1 MGGGADYQARVSAW
15 VAAHMLAEE
24 DVEPPFGLNA
34 PVASIACEASEPVDD
49 LIVSTDAGC
58 TAYVQAKRNVSL
70 SKARCHSGRLAP
82 LASAVDQFVR
92 QFVLGRTSSEGVEDL
107 ADTTHDRFVLAV
119 GSGAPQTIRVTLREA
134 LEHVR
139 VYSGHDL
146 AGDGLSKE
154 SKRALNIVVE
164 HVRAS
169 WREETGFDPEDHD
182 IRALLSLVHVM
193 TIDVGKNE
201 RDEQVAKSI
210 LRWSVLKSPDQA
222 GAAWSVLISESLHL
236 IRTRGHAD
244 RASLLEVLHSANLTV
259 RASRSYRDD
268 IQRLRDHSD
277 RVTRSLAEHASIQL
291 EGSDLWIQRPYV
303 SLLKETADA
312 RSVLVVGE
320 PGVGKSGVLHSL
332 VEALHEDER
341 DVIVL
346 TPQQLPI
353 LSPDGLRNELRLEH
367 DPIDV
372 LANWPGTRTAF
383 LIIDALDAAR
393 TEPATAALRNL
404 IREVGQYGHRWNVV
418 ASIREYDA
426 RYSRK
431 WADIFKGTP
440 PEGPVSALADE
451 PFARMCHIV
460 VGRLTD
466 NELQQ
471 ISELGAP
478 ELAWFLESA
487 SAAVAELL
495 HTPFNLRLAAEL
507 LDRGTN
513 PQAIQDVRTQL
524 DLLDLYWQERVLGDD
539 KRSREIVLRQVV
551 KVMSRKRVLHVD
563 RDLVE
568 TGVVEGLHIS
578 ELLSEQ
584 VLIEWKPRPD
594 APPRRSTLAFAHHVL
609 FDFAVAQLLLRRD
622 ATRVATFLAE
632 DPAFVLLGRP
642 SLVMHFHYLWGLDYP
657 GSTRDWF
664 WKTVLAVCGQADIP
678 EIGKLIGP
686 SVAAEIGVEIWEF
699 EPLLKALGN
708 ADDSVRASGENALEY
723 CVRALRKERG
733 SQPEAA
739 SLFCDLAERLSN
751 SFTSRSSYPTSWL
764 LADLVARLDQLS
776 SVQAE
781 RVGTISR
788 CLLTFAWT
796 LSVRHY
802 RLVTRAIQFVCQTL
816 ATDITLSSD
825 LLRRAIEPNHFA
837 LHGSEELR
845 VLADK
850 VPSITPYNPGLVKD
864 IYRIAFEYEETSDAP
879 THFGGVVL
887 TLTSNRRQDY
897 QAGLFQLVQAYPEFL
912 RIAPQVAVE
921 VMNVALERQISQAG
935 SLLNREAIE
944 FDLDGEPVL
953 LQADGSHTWD
963 KGQGHP
969 REDAVHLL
977 DHVQSRLEELA
988 EEEENTAELANLL
1001 DILTHTCR
1009 LAVVWRRLLNL
1020 GTRYPSQIGMR
1031 IRAAGWSPA
1040 VLTCPDTIRDVGRM
1054 NGALYLNL
1062 SEVDREKIECTIL
1075 SIPVVAPS
1083 THRIWAEQTR
1093 DRLLGCLPEAGLVT
1107 TDALELLSVM
1117 HATCSVP
1124 RNEDNVTPRWSRR
1137 KFDEIEFLA
1146 DHGVPVDKEENK
1158 RLHDLGRKVR
1168 EFVTACQNRV
1178 PEQHELVEVFPHLQ
1192 GLYTALRSAEADRVH
1207 EFQRDSSWGEL
1218 AEGCVAIA
1226 SMENLHHHEEAVS
1239 FVRTVLLEASR
1250 NRLPYGSRDEDARF
1264 VEPGWGKPAARVDAA
1279 AGLITI
1285 LRHPSCEDTD
1295 ILTAVEQLGVD
1306 PAPSVRWQIAHRLTI
1321 RYDRDPDW
1329 TWTMIKRM
1337 SRDRS
1342 PGVLRA
1348 LVDGPLRS
1356 LSFNEPERVAKITI
1370 GIRQAAADAP
1380 NLEKLVNS
1388 CATILIELFIWGKD
1402 ESASA
1407 VIDSLAD
1414 DLISHPEEVAY
1425 LASQFRDL
1433 LVVGTIDPPDLEAD
1447 VARQRSWSF
1456 LLRVTRGVAV
1466 EFQRRVEREGD
1477 THSLAKEGP
1486 TEQLMRVY
1494 VRTLDAIGRNIY
1506 FASGA
1511 NDDDESPGK
1520 QVLRRFY
1527 TESGPVIDELADVG
1541 LPSLTHNLLQVLETL
1556 VFADPRG
1563 VFLRI
1568 ARVVRGGEKGGYQY
1582 DPMAEEVLVRIVDGY
1597 LADHRELF
1605 QVDEEAQQH
1614 LIEVLDTFVHAGS
1627 EGARRL
1633 SYELDGIFR

>member
-15 VAAHMLAEE
+15 VAVHMLAEE

-34 PVASIACEASEPVDD
+34 PVARIACESSEPVDD

-70 SKARCHSGRLAP
+70 SKARCRSGRLAP

-92 QFVLGRTSSEGVEDL
+92 QFVLGETPSEGVEDL
-107 ADTTHDRFVLAV
+107 SDTTHDRFVLAV

-146 AGDGLSKE
+146 AGDGLSRE
-154 SKRALNIVVE
+154 RKRALKVVAE

-182 IRALLSLVHVM
+182 IRALLILVHVV

-210 LRWSVLKSPDQA
+210 LRRSVLKSPAQA
-222 GAAWSVLISESLHL
+222 RTAWSVLISESLHL

-244 RASLLEVLHSANLTV
+244 RAALLEVLHSANLTV
-259 RASRSYRDD
+259 RAPRSYRDD

-291 EGSDLWIQRPYV
+291 GDSALRIQRPYV
-303 SLLKETADA
+303 SLLKETAETG
-312 RSVLVVGE
+312 SVLVVGE

-332 VEALHEDER
+332 AEELREEER
-341 DVIVL
+341 DVVVL
-346 TPQQLPI
+346 TPQQPPF
-353 LSPDGLRNELRLEH
+353 LSAGGLRDELRLDH
-367 DPIDV
+367 DPVDV
-372 LANWPGTRTAF
+372 LVNWPGTRPAF
-383 LIIDALDAAR
+383 LLIDALDAAR
-393 TEPATAALRNL
+393 TEPSAAALRRL
-404 IREVGQYGHRWNVV
+404 IREVGQCGNRWNVV

-507 LDRGTN
+507 LDRGTD

-539 KRSREIVLRQVV
+539 KHSREIVLRQVV
-551 KVMSRKRVLHVD
+551 TVMSRKRVLHVD

-578 ELLSEQ
+578 DLLSEQ

-642 SLVMHFHYLWGLDYP
+642 SLVMHFHYLWGLDSP
-657 GSTRDWF
+657 GSTRDEF

-686 SVAAEIGVEIWEF
+686 SVAAKIGVEIREF
-699 EPLLKALGN
+699 EPLLKVLGD
-708 ADDSVRASGENALEY
+708 ADATVRASGENALEY
-723 CVRALRKERG
+723 CVRALHEVRG
-733 SQPEAA
+733 FQPEAA
-739 SLFCDLAERLSN
+739 GLFCDLAERLSN
-751 SFTSRSSYPTSWL
+751 SFTIRNAYPTSWL
-764 LADLVARLDQLS
+764 LVDLVAKIDQLS

-850 VPSITPYNPGLVKD
+850 VPSITSNNPSLVKD
-864 IYRIAFEYEETSDAP
+864 IYRIAFEYQETSNEP
-879 THFGGVVL
+879 THLGGVVL
-887 TLTSNRRQDY
+887 VLTSNRRQDY
-897 QAGLFQLVQAYPEFL
+897 QGGLYKLVQSYPEFL
-912 RIAPQVAVE
+912 RAAPQEAVE
-921 VMNVALERQISQAG
+921 AMNAALEWHIT
-935 SLLNREAIE
+935 REHSPLGKETIG
-944 FDLDGEPVL
+944 FDLGGERVF
-953 LQADGSHTWD
+953 LQTDDSYIWD
-963 KGQGHP
+963 EGQGHS
-969 REDAVHLL
+969 DKYAVHLL
-977 DHVQSRLEELA
+977 DHVQGRLEELA
-988 EEEENTAELANLL
+988 KEKASTAKLVNLL
-1001 DILTHTCR
+1001 DILTRTCQ

-1020 GTRYPSQIGMR
+1020 GTRYPDQIGMR
-1031 IRAAGWSPA
+1031 IRAAGWSLP
-1040 VLTCPDTIRDVGRM
+1040 VLTCQDTIRDVGRM
-1054 NGALYLNL
+1054 NGTLYLNL
-1062 SEVDREKIECTIL
+1062 SEVDREKIECAIL
-1075 SIPVVAPS
+1075 SIPAVAPS
-1083 THRIWAEQTR
+1083 THRIWAEQIR

-1107 TDALELLSVM
+1107 MDALERLSVM

-1137 KFDEIEFLA
+1137 EFDEIEFLA
-1146 DHGVPVDKEENK
+1146 NHGVPVDKEENK
-1158 RLHDLGRKVR
+1158 YLHDLGRKVR
-1168 EFVTACQNRV
+1168 EFVTACRNRV
-1178 PEQHELVEVFPHLQ
+1178 PEHHELVEVFPHLQ
-1192 GLYTALRSAEADRVH
+1192 GFYMALRSAEADGVH

-1226 SMENLHHHEEAVS
+1226 SMEDLHHHEEVMS
-1239 FVRTVLLEASR
+1239 FVQTVLLEASR
-1250 NRLPYGSRDEDARF
+1250 NRLPHGDRDEDARF

-1279 AGLITI
+1279 AGLITM
-1285 LRHPSCEDTD
+1285 LRYSSCEAPD
-1295 ILTAVEQLGVD
+1295 ILAAVERLVVD
-1306 PAPSVRWQIAHRLTI
+1306 PAPSVRWQIARRLQA
-1321 RYDRDPDW
+1321 RYDRDPHW
-1329 TWTMIKRM
+1329 TWRMIEQM
-1337 SRDRS
+1337 ALDRS
-1342 PGVLRA
+1342 PGVLRG
-1348 LVDGPLRS
+1348 LVEGPLRS
-1356 LSFNEPERVAKITI
+1356 LCFNEPERVAKLTI
-1370 GIRQAAADAP
+1370 GIRQVVTDVP

-1388 CATILIELFIWGKD
+1388 CTSILIELFVWRRD

-1407 VIDSLAD
+1407 VIDRLVD
-1414 DLISHPEEVAY
+1414 NPISQPKAIAY
-1425 LASQFRDL
+1425 LASQFREL
-1433 LVVGTIDPPDLEAD
+1433 LVVGAIDLPDLKVDA
-1447 VARQRSWSF
+1447 ARQRK
-1456 LLRVTRGVAV
+1456 LVRPPTC
-1466 EFQRRVEREGD
+1466 
-1477 THSLAKEGP
+1477 HKEG
-1486 TEQLMRVY
+1486 
-1494 VRTLDAIGRNIY
+1494 GN
-1506 FASGA
+1506 
-1511 NDDDESPGK
+1511 
-1520 QVLRRFY
+1520 
-1527 TESGPVIDELADVG
+1527 
-1541 LPSLTHNLLQVLETL
+1541 
-1556 VFADPRG
+1556 
-1563 VFLRI
+1563 
-1568 ARVVRGGEKGGYQY
+1568 
-1582 DPMAEEVLVRIVDGY
+1582 
-1597 LADHRELF
+1597 
-1605 QVDEEAQQH
+1605 
-1614 LIEVLDTFVHAGS
+1614 
-1627 EGARRL
+1627 
-1633 SYELDGIFR
+1633 